1 MLTRV
6 PQNTPPVRLEKRV
19 RGRDRSDKNAFFADD
34 VLTLRVR
41 FARAL
46 GAAAVVLR
54 IKKDGGDFADR
65 PFAFSDTAAGVD
77 IYTLTL
83 PLADLCGAAGCG
95 LFWYTILLCRG
106 ADTLFAMADADGVS
120 YTFERETG
128 RLFRLLVAK
137 AGFDTPARFRGRTMY
152 HVFVDR
158 FARGAGPVAYPAGA
172 LVHRGWE
179 EPILQYGERPG
190 DAVKNNEFFGGSLW
204 GVAEKLDYLASLGVN
219 VLYLSPVFRAAT
231 NHKYDTGD
239 YEAVD
244 AGFGGEAALRH
255 LFDAC
260 RARGVDIIL
269 DGVFN
274 HTGDD
279 SRYFN
284 QYGHYKETGAAQSK
298 ASPYA
303 GWYTFRHFPDDYEC
317 WWNIP
322 ILPRLNL
329 GNPTVTDY
337 LLSVVARYD
346 AMGAAGWRLDVAD
359 ELPDGFLDAL
369 RRRVKADTAGNGVI
383 LGEVWE
389 NAADKVSYGRRRR
402 YLLGDQ
408 LDGVM
413 NYPLRGGIV
422 AFVRDGDA
430 GALAAVLRGLW
441 ASYPTPVC
449 HTLMN
454 ILSTH
459 DTERILTVL
468 GGEPAGER
476 GGTALS
482 TLAMSKTARK
492 TAAERLKMAATL
504 QYTVFGV
511 PSLYYGDE
519 AGMEGYRDPFCR
531 RPYPWGHED
540 KMLLDHYKRLGYLR
554 QKTSCLADGDFRL
567 LSVTEGAICFL
578 RGNEKDGLVVAANRG
593 KTPFSVT
600 LPHPGRSV
608 FDGGKPVR
616 RVTLPPDAFGVWRVL
631 PCFDA

>member
-1 MLTRV
+1 MLTKI
-6 PQNTPPVRLEKRV
+6 PQTSAPVRLEKRV
-19 RGRDRSDKNAFFADD
+19 RGRDRSDKCAFAASDVVTFRVFAP
-34 VLTLRVR
+34 
-41 FARAL
+41 RAV

-54 IKKDGGDFADR
+54 LGPDGGDMTDR
-65 PFAFSDTAAGVD
+65 PFAFIKTAAGVD
-77 IYTLTL
+77 TYALSL

-95 LFWYTILLCRG
+95 LFWYTVLLCRG
-106 ADTLFAMADADGVS
+106 ADTLFAVADADGVS
-120 YTFERETG
+120 CTFERATG
-128 RLFRLLVAK
+128 RLFRLLVTK
-137 AGFDTPARFRGRTMY
+137 AGFDTPARFRGRTLY

-158 FARGAGPVAYPAGA
+158 FAKGQGPVSYPAGA
-172 LVHRGWE
+172 VVHGNWQ

-190 DAVKNNEFFGGSLW
+190 DPVKNNEFFGGSLW
-204 GVAEKLDYLASLGVN
+204 GVAEKLDYLTSLGVN
-219 VLYLSPVFRAAT
+219 ALYLSPIFKAAS

-239 YEAVD
+239 YETVD
-244 AGFGGEAALRH
+244 PGFGGEAAFLG
-255 LFDAC
+255 LLAAC
-260 RARGVDIIL
+260 RECGVDVLL

-284 QYGHYKETGAAQSK
+284 KYGHYPETGAAQSEQ
-298 ASPYA
+298 SPYT

-317 WWNIP
+317 WWNVP

-329 GNPTVTDY
+329 DNPAVTDY

-346 AMGAAGWRLDVAD
+346 AMGVAGWRLDVAD
-359 ELPDGFLDAL
+359 ELPDGFLDDL
-369 RRRVKADTAGNGVI
+369 RRRVKADTGGDGVI

-389 NAADKVSYGRRRR
+389 NAADKISYGRRRR

-413 NYPLRGGIV
+413 NYPLRGGTV

-430 GALAAVLRGLW
+430 RALAAVLRGLW

-476 GGTALS
+476 GGTELS
-482 TLAMSKTARK
+482 TLRMTHAERK
-492 TAAERLKMAATL
+492 VAVKRLKMAATL

-531 RPYPWGHED
+531 RPYPWGTED
-540 KMLLDHYKRLGYLR
+540 KDLLDHYKKLGRLR
-554 QKTSCLADGDFRL
+554 RSTPCLADGDFRL
-567 LSVTEGAICFL
+567 LTVTEGAICFL
-578 RGNEKDGLVVAANRG
+578 RGSKKDGLVVAANRG

-600 LPHPGRSV
+600 LPAPGLS
-608 FDGGKPVR
+608 FFGGGNPVR
-616 RVTLPPDAFGVWRVL
+616 RAVLPPDTFEVWRIL
-631 PCFDA
+631 PCYAN

>member
-1 MLTRV
+1 MLTKI
-6 PQNTPPVRLEKRV
+6 PQSAAPVRFEKRV

-34 VLTLRVR
+34 VLTLRL
-41 FARAL
+41 FLPRAY

-54 IKKDGGDFADR
+54 IKPDGGDFADR
-65 PFAFSDTAAGVD
+65 PFAFTATAGGVD
-77 IYTLTL
+77 LYALTL
-83 PLADLCGAAGCG
+83 PLTDLCGAAGCG
-95 LFWYTILLCRG
+95 LFWYTVLLCRG
-106 ADTLFAMADADGVS
+106 ADTLFAVADADGVS

-137 AGFDTPARFRGRTMY
+137 AGFDTPARFKGRTMY

-158 FARGAGPVAYPAGA
+158 FAKGQGPVSYPAGA
-172 LVHRGWE
+172 LVHRAWD
-179 EPILQYGERPG
+179 EPVLQYGERPG
-190 DAVKNNEFFGGSLW
+190 DFVRNNEFFGGSLW

-219 VLYLSPVFRAAT
+219 ALYLSPIFKAAS

-239 YEAVD
+239 YETVD
-244 AGFGGEAALRH
+244 PGFGGEAALRE
-255 LFDAC
+255 LLDAC
-260 RARGVDIIL
+260 RARGMDVLL

-284 QYGHYKETGAAQSK
+284 KYGRYPETGAAQSER
-298 ASPYA
+298 SPYA
-303 GWYTFRHFPDDYEC
+303 GWYNFRHFPDDYEC
-317 WWNIP
+317 WWNVP
-322 ILPRLNL
+322 ILPRLDL
-329 GNPTVTDY
+329 GNPAVTDY

-346 AMGAAGWRLDVAD
+346 AMGVAGWRLDVAD
-359 ELPDGFLDAL
+359 ELPDGFLDDL
-369 RRRVKADTAGNGVI
+369 RRRVKADTGGNGVI

-389 NAADKVSYGRRRR
+389 NAADKIAYGRRRR
-402 YLLGDQ
+402 YLQGDQ

-422 AFVRDGDA
+422 SFVRDGDA
-430 GALAAVLRGLW
+430 PALAAVLRGLW

-449 HTLMN
+449 HALMN
-454 ILSTH
+454 VLSTH

-476 GGTALS
+476 SGTELS
-482 TLAMSKTARK
+482 TLAMKPAARK
-492 TAAERLKMAATL
+492 IAVKRLTMAATL

-531 RPYPWGHED
+531 RPYPWGRED
-540 KMLLDHYKRLGYLR
+540 KALLDHYKKLGRLRG
-554 QKTSCLADGDFRL
+554 SAPCLSDGDFRL

-578 RGNEKDGLVVAANRG
+578 RGDKKDGLVVAANRG

-600 LPHPGRSV
+600 LPAPGLS
-608 FDGGKPVR
+608 FFGGDAPVR
-616 RVTLPPDAFGVWRVL
+616 RAVLPPDTFDVWRIL
-631 PCFDA
+631 PCYAN

>member
-1 MLTRV
+1 MLIRIPPDV
-6 PQNTPPVRLEKRV
+6 PPVRMEKRV
-19 RGRDRSDKNAFFADD
+19 RGRDRSDKNAFFADET
-34 VLTLRVR
+34 VTFCLRLP
-41 FARAL
+41 RAW

-54 IKKDGGDFADR
+54 IAPDGGDFTDL
-65 PFAFSDTAAGVD
+65 PLTFSGTAAGTD
-77 IYTLTL
+77 TYRLAL
-83 PLADLCGAAGCG
+83 SLADLCGAAGCG
-95 LFWYTILLCRG
+95 LFYYTVLLCRG
-106 ADTLFAMADADGVS
+106 ADTLFAVADADGIS
-120 YTFERETG
+120 YTFERQTG
-128 RLFRLLVAK
+128 RLFKLLAAR
-137 AGFDTPARFRGRTMY
+137 AGFDTPARFKGRTMY

-158 FARGAGPVAYPAGA
+158 FARGRGPVSYPADA
-172 LVHRGWE
+172 VVHDTWD

-190 DAVKNNEFFGGSLW
+190 DPVRNNEFFGGSLW
-204 GVAEKLDYLASLGVN
+204 GVAEKLGYLASLGVN
-219 VLYLSPVFRAAT
+219 VLYLSPVFKAAS

-244 AGFGGEAALRH
+244 PGFGGEAALSH
-255 LFDAC
+255 LLDAC
-260 RARGVDIIL
+260 RTRDIDVVL

-284 QYGHYKETGAAQSK
+284 KYGHYSDTGAAQSEH
-298 ASPYA
+298 SPYA

-329 GNPTVTDY
+329 NNPAVTDY

-359 ELPDGFLDAL
+359 ELSDGFLDAL
-369 RRRVKADTAGNGVI
+369 RRRIKADTGGNGVI

-389 NAADKVSYGRRRR
+389 NAADKISYGRRRR
-402 YLLGDQ
+402 YLQGDQ

-413 NYPLRGGIV
+413 NYPLRGGII

-449 HTLMN
+449 HALMN

-459 DTERILTVL
+459 DTERILTTL
-468 GGEPAGER
+468 GGVPAGDR
-476 GGTALS
+476 GGTELAAAAL
-482 TLAMSKTARK
+482 TPDERKIAVGRLKTAS
-492 TAAERLKMAATL
+492 LL

-531 RPYPWGHED
+531 RPYPWGQED
-540 KMLLDHYKRLGYLR
+540 KELLAHYKTLGRLR
-554 QKTSCLADGDFRL
+554 RETPCLADGDFRL
-567 LSVTEGAICFL
+567 LTVTEGGICFL
-578 RGNEKDGLVVAANRG
+578 RGTKKDGLAVAANRG
-593 KTPFSVT
+593 KTPFFVT
-600 LPHPGRSV
+600 LPAPGRDI
-608 FDGGKPVR
+608 FAGGDPVR
-616 RVTLPPDAFGVWRVL
+616 RATVPPDAFAVWRIE
-631 PCFDA
+631 PCSDD

>member
-1 MLTRV
+1 MLTKI
-6 PQNTPPVRLEKRV
+6 PQKTAPVRLEKRV
-19 RGRDRSDKNAFFADD
+19 RGRDRSDKNAFFRSDT
-34 VLTLRVR
+34 VTFRLFVP
-41 FARAL
+41 RAL
-46 GAAAVVLR
+46 GAAAAVLR
-54 IKKDGGDFADR
+54 VGPDGGETTDLPLTFTG
-65 PFAFSDTAAGVD
+65 TAAGVD
-77 IYTLTL
+77 LYTL
-83 PLADLCGAAGCG
+83 PLSLSKLCGAAGCG

-106 ADTLFAMADADGVS
+106 ADTLFAVAGADGVS
-120 YTFERETG
+120 CTFERQTG

-137 AGFDTPARFRGRTMY
+137 DGFDTPARFRGRTMY

-158 FARGAGPVAYPAGA
+158 FAKGQGPVSYPAGA
-172 LVHRGWE
+172 VVHQNWQ

-190 DAVKNNEFFGGSLW
+190 DFVENNEFFGGNLW
-204 GVAEKLDYLASLGVN
+204 GVAEKLEHLTSLGVN
-219 VLYLSPVFRAAT
+219 VLYLSPIFKAAS

-239 YEAVD
+239 YETID
-244 AGFGGEAALRH
+244 EGFGGEAAFSH
-255 LFDAC
+255 LLERC
-260 RARGVDIIL
+260 RACGVDVLL

-284 QYGHYKETGAAQSK
+284 RYGHYPETGAAQSET
-298 ASPYA
+298 SPYA
-303 GWYTFRHFPDDYEC
+303 GWYAFRHFPDDYEC
-317 WWNIP
+317 WWNVP

-329 GNPTVTDY
+329 GNPAVTDY
-337 LLSVVARYD
+337 LLSVVARYN

-359 ELPDGFLDAL
+359 ELPDAFLDAL
-369 RRRVKADTAGNGVI
+369 RRRVKTDTGGNGVI

-422 AFVRDGDA
+422 SFVRDGDA
-430 GALAAVLRGLW
+430 EALAAVLRGLW

-449 HTLMN
+449 HALMN

-476 GGTALS
+476 GGTE
-482 TLAMSKTARK
+482 LAGLCMKPAARK
-492 TAAERLKMAATL
+492 VAVKRLQMAATL

-531 RPYPWGHED
+531 RPYPWGSEEKD
-540 KMLLDHYKRLGYLR
+540 LLAHYKKLGRLR
-554 QKTSCLADGDFRL
+554 RETPCLADGDFRL
-567 LSVTEGAICFL
+567 LAVTGGAICFL
-578 RGNEKDGLVVAANRG
+578 RGTKKGGLVVAANRG
-593 KTPFSVT
+593 KEPFSVT
-600 LPHPGRSV
+600 LPAPGRS
-608 FDGGKPVR
+608 FFEGGDPVR
-616 RVTLPPDAFGVWRVL
+616 RVTLPPDTFGVWRIL
-631 PCFDA
+631 PCYAN